1 MTMYSPP
8 GPRCDHALEKLNVLR
23 AICPECSKEVHVR
36 VAAVEVYMS
45 KLNRGQGLGFAIQL
59 TGFEPWVVDKRALR
73 AAFAKGY
80 TALLAIMAVYTTVT
94 NFSAGMPTSSFAQAL
109 WHAHDIKSTCG

>member
-1 MTMYSPP
+1 MYSR

-23 AICPECSKEVHVR
+23 AICPECSKEVHAR
-36 VAAVEVYMS
+36 VTAVEVYLK

-94 NFSAGMPTSSFAQAL
+94 NFSAGMPASSFAQAL
-109 WHAHDIKSTCG
+109 RHAHDIKSTRG